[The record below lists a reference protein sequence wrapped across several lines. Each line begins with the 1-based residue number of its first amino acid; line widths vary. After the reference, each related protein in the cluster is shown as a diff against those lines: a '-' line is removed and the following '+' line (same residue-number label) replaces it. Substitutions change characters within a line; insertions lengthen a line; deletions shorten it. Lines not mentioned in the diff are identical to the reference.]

1 MSEDEGSYQVVTANL
16 LRGGE
21 IVYMT
26 LDAGRAG
33 WSAKIHYAH
42 VFEEG
47 WGQEMLALAK
57 ADEDDNIIVSAYL
70 IEVTG
75 ASEPLS
81 ERERI
86 RAKGP
91 TIAFGEDAIAANKT
105 GYSI

>member
-1 MSEDEGSYQVVTANL
+1 MSEDEESFQVITANL

-26 LDAGRAG
+26 LDGGQAG
-33 WSAKIHYAH
+33 WSAKIHDAN
-42 VFEEG
+42 VFEESQG
-47 WGQEMLALAK
+47 EEMDALAK
-57 ADEDDNIIVSAYL
+57 ADEEANLVISAYR
-70 IEVTG
+70 IEITG
-75 ASEPLS
+75 AYEPLS

-91 TIAFGEDAIAANKT
+91 TVAYGEDAIAANKT